1 MGLTFFD
8 KARELTEELEK
19 TQAESIHQAAKLVAD
34 SIMNDGIIQAFGSG
48 HSYAAAIE
56 VCGRA
61 GGLIPSKVIM
71 DPAGGYYESIE
82 GVGSLLTHRLQAKP
96 NDIFFLIS
104 NSGRNPMG
112 IELAEWIKSQDCK
125 LIVVTALDASQT
137 AASRHSSGKLLY
149 EFADV
154 ILDNRSV
161 QGDAAL
167 ELEGLE
173 GKVCGT
179 SSFSAV
185 LLLQQTIYEA
195 VELML
200 EKGYTP
206 PVYRSANIDGGYEY
220 NFAIEDKFSD
230 RIFHL

>member
-1 MGLTFFD
+1 
-8 KARELTEELEK
+8 
-19 TQAESIHQAAKLVAD
+19 
-34 SIMNDGIIQAFGSG
+34 
-48 HSYAAAIE
+48 
-56 VCGRA
+56 
-61 GGLIPSKVIM
+61 
-71 DPAGGYYESIE
+71 
-82 GVGSLLTHRLQAKP
+82 
-96 NDIFFLIS
+96 
-104 NSGRNPMG
+104 MG
-112 IELAEWIKSQDCK
+112 IELAEWIKSQGCK

-220 NFAIEDKFSD
+220 NFAIEDKFAD